1 MKNFNCASI
10 LCAGV
15 VFLTA
20 CSSAPPVKLDD
31 SNVAKTKTEEKALMQ
46 VAPARPVPTTSPNA
60 TASTL
65 PPYLDPASQLSIK
78 RSVYFEYDNF
88 SVKPDYSPMLE
99 MHGKYLAANPKLAIR
114 VEGNA
119 DERGSKEYNLALG
132 QKRAEAVVRTLKVYG
147 VRENQMEAVS
157 WGEEKPRAQGHD
169 EAAFSQNRRVDLG
182 YPSR

>member
-1 MKNFNCASI
+1 MKRFNCAAF
-10 LCAGV
+10 LCACV
-15 VFLTA
+15 VFITA
-20 CSSAPPVKLDD
+20 CSSTPAVKLDD
-31 SNVAKTKTEEKALMQ
+31 TNMAKTKAEGNALLQ
-46 VAPARPVPTTSPNA
+46 IAPAKTALATSSNA
-60 TASTL
+60 GASAL
-65 PPYLDPASQLSIK
+65 PPYRDPASQLSIK
-78 RSVYFEYDNF
+78 RSIYFDYDNF
-88 SVKPDYSPMLE
+88 SVKPDYAPMLE
-99 MHGKYLAANPKLAIR
+99 MHGRYLAANPKLAIR

-157 WGEEKPRAQGHD
+157 WGEEKPKAQGND

>member
-1 MKNFNCASI
+1 MRNFNCASV

-31 SNVAKTKTEEKALMQ
+31 ANMANAKTVEKAPTQ
-46 VAPARPVPTTSPNA
+46 ITPAKPVPTTSPNTAA
-60 TASTL
+60 TAL
-65 PPYLDPASQLSIK
+65 PPYLDPASQLSSK
-78 RSVYFEYDNF
+78 RSVYFDYDNF
-88 SVKPDYSPMLE
+88 SVKPDYTSMLE

-119 DERGSKEYNLALG
+119 DERGSREYNLALG

-157 WGEEKPRAQGHD
+157 WGEEKPKAQGHD
-169 EAAFSQNRRVDLG
+169 EAAFSQNRRVDLA
-182 YPSR
+182 YPNK

>member
-20 CSSAPPVKLDD
+20 CSSAPPVNRDD
-31 SNVAKTKTEEKALMQ
+31 TNMAKVSAEDKAQMQNTPTK
-46 VAPARPVPTTSPNA
+46 PVPTTSPKA
-60 TASTL
+60 AASTL
-65 PPYLDPASQLSIK
+65 PPYLDPASQLSFK

-88 SVKPDYSPMLE
+88 TIKPDYSAMLE
-99 MHGKYLAANPKLAIR
+99 MHGKYLAANPKLSIR

-132 QKRAEAVVRTLKVYG
+132 QKRAESVVRTLKVYG

-157 WGEEKPRAQGHD
+157 WGEEKPQAQGHD

-182 YPSR
+182 YPSK

>member
-1 MKNFNCASI
+1 MKRFNCAAF
-10 LCAGV
+10 LCACV
-15 VFLTA
+15 VFITA
-20 CSSAPPVKLDD
+20 CSSTPAVKLDD
-31 SNVAKTKTEEKALMQ
+31 TNMAKPKAEGNALLQIAPAKTAL
-46 VAPARPVPTTSPNA
+46 ATSSNA
-60 TASTL
+60 GASAL

-78 RSVYFEYDNF
+78 RSVYFDYDNF
-88 SVKPDYSPMLE
+88 SVKSDYAPMLE
-99 MHGKYLAANPKLAIR
+99 MHGRYLAANPKLAIR

-157 WGEEKPRAQGHD
+157 WGEEKPKAQGND